1 MSQFHNNKGI
11 SLVFDRTK
19 EYNKNL
25 LTAEEEKKL
34 IKAYQ
39 ENGDME
45 AYEKIFY
52 SNLRLVYHFVKKFYT
67 GFLSID
73 DLFQEGCIGLQ
84 TAIEKFDCDFDKRF
98 STYASLWIKQKIGI
112 ACSTKNKD
120 IHVPESV
127 RRMVV
132 KYNNSIMHL
141 REVLNRY
148 PEMEEIASYMNI
160 DMEELKQII
169 AASMLEVTISIDSN
183 TKNSDKDD
191 KPYFEKVL
199 SDSKAVNP
207 ENVID
212 EISNKQLL
220 YNMLEILPERER
232 QILLLRYGFI
242 DNRVYTLE
250 EVGNI
255 FGITKE
261 RVRQLEKIAFDTIR
275 KAGTNKSKS
284 RDELEEI
291 YGYGIK
297 KRSNRYLTKKSRY

>member
-1 MSQFHNNKGI
+1 MSQFHNDKGI

-160 DMEELKQII
+160 NMEELKQII

-275 KAGTNKSKS
+275 KAGTNKLKS